1 MFTFK
6 IDCNKCMY
14 GRGTATMCWR
24 VTSPYSSRWMNKS
37 GNCKEFIKRW
47 SFGHLWYL
55 IISNI

>member
-1 MFTFK
+1 MK